1 MIEYKIVLKDL
12 NCRKNN
18 QISLRP
24 RNSISNIPILARPTG
39 TLRTMNESKK
49 ALARKIILI
58 CLFIIPALLTSRQ
71 HVLGASDEM
80 QETYKNLEVFSNVL
94 SIVQQNYV
102 EEIDTQE
109 TIEGAIKGML
119 SSLDPHSS
127 YLKPDDFKELQV
139 ETKGSFSGIGIEITI
154 KDDMLTVVS
163 PIEDTPAFKAGIQ
176 AGDRIIKIED
186 ASTKDM
192 SLVEA
197 VKKLRGPKGTKVTI
211 SIHREGWTDLQ
222 EFTITRDVIPIYS
235 VRSNILEPGYGY
247 ARITNFQT
255 NTARDLQDAIDEL
268 LQEAKLKGLVL
279 DLRNNPGGLL
289 DASAKVADLFLNE
302 GIIVSTQGR
311 LQDQNMEFSAHSG
324 GPEYDFPIVVLINGG
339 TASASEIVAGAL
351 QDHKRALI
359 LGTQSFGKGSV
370 QTIIPMN
377 DGAGL
382 RLTTA
387 RYYTPNGV
395 SIQATGITPDVLVPA
410 VESQEEDTDKAP
422 MRFLRE
428 KDLRHHLD
436 NGGTL
441 EPDEAG
447 KTKPQT
453 IEDSGLKSDKATIDE
468 TTKERLKSDNQLNTA
483 LLVLKSLYVLSGQSV
498 AK

>member
-1 MIEYKIVLKDL
+1 
-12 NCRKNN
+12 
-18 QISLRP
+18 
-24 RNSISNIPILARPTG
+24 
-39 TLRTMNESKK
+39 MNEFKK
-49 ALARKIILI
+49 GLAGKTILI
-58 CLFIIPALLTSRQ
+58 CLIVIPVFFTTRQ
-71 HVLGASDEM
+71 HVFGSDDDM

-94 SIVQQNYV
+94 SIIQQNYV
-102 EEIDTQE
+102 EDIDTQE

-119 SSLDPHSS
+119 FSLDPHSS

-186 ASTKDM
+186 ESTKDM

-211 SIHREGWTDLQ
+211 SIHREGSTDLQ

-247 ARITNFQT
+247 VRITNFQR
-255 NTARDLQDAIDEL
+255 NTSQDLQEALNVL
-268 LQEAKLKGLVL
+268 LQEGKLKGLIM

-289 DASAKVADLFLNE
+289 DASVKVADLFLDK
-302 GIIVSTQGR
+302 GIIVSTKGR

-387 RYYTPNGV
+387 RYYTPSGI
-395 SIQATGITPDVLVPA
+395 SIQATGITPDVTVQA
-410 VESQEEDTDKAP
+410 FEFQEDDTESPP
-422 MRFLRE
+422 MKFLRE
-428 KDLRHHLD
+428 KDLRHHLE
-436 NGGTL
+436 NGGSL
-441 EPDEAG
+441 EPDAG
-447 KTKPQT
+447 DKIKSQT
-453 IEDSGLKSDKATIDE
+453 VDDSGQTSDNGSIDE
-468 TTKERLKSDNQLNTA
+468 ATKEKLESDYQLNTA
-483 LLVLKSLYVLSGQSV
+483 LLVLKSLYVLSGQDG
-498 AK
+498 AKQE

>member
-1 MIEYKIVLKDL
+1 MNTFKKVITGKIF
-12 NCRKNN
+12 
-18 QISLRP
+18 
-24 RNSISNIPILARPTG
+24 
-39 TLRTMNESKK
+39 
-49 ALARKIILI
+49 LI
-58 CLFIIPALLTSRQ
+58 CLIIIPALFTGQQ

-80 QETYKNLEVFSNVL
+80 QETYKNLEVFSDVL

-102 EEIDTQE
+102 ENIDTQAA
-109 TIEGAIKGML
+109 IEGAIKGLL

-139 ETKGSFSGIGIEITI
+139 ETKGSFSGIGIEITT

-176 AGDRIIKIED
+176 AGDRIIKIEGE
-186 ASTKDM
+186 STKDM

-197 VKKLRGPKGTKVTI
+197 VKRLRGPKGSEVTI

-222 EFTITRDVIPIYS
+222 EFTIIRDVIPIYS
-235 VRSNILEPGYGY
+235 VRSNILETGYGY
-247 ARITNFQT
+247 ARITNFQR
-255 NTARDLQDAIDEL
+255 NTSQDLQDAVDKL
-268 LQEAKLKGLVL
+268 LLENKLKGLVL

-289 DASAKVADLFLNE
+289 DASVKVADLFLDE
-302 GIIVSTQGR
+302 GIIVSTKGR
-311 LQDQNMEFSAHSG
+311 LEDQNMEFSAHSG

-387 RYYTPNGV
+387 RYYTPNGI

-410 VESQEEDTDKAP
+410 VESKEEDTDKGP

-428 KDLRHHLD
+428 KDLLHHLE
-436 NGGTL
+436 NGGTIPP
-441 EPDEAG
+441 EDETAP
-447 KTKPQT
+447 PQT
-453 IEDSGLKSDKATIDE
+453 IDESGLISDKVTVDE
-468 TTKERLKSDNQLNTA
+468 TTKERLKNDNQLNTA
-483 LLVLKSLYVLSGQSV
+483 LLVLKSLYVLSGQNGV
-498 AK
+498 K